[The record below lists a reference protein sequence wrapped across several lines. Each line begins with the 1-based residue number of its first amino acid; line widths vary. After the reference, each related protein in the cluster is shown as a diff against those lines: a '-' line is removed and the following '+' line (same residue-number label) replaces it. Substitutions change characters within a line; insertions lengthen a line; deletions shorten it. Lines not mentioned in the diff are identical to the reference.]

1 VENLNDRYPQEQ
13 RSDFSLTRFTV
24 VRNDDPE
31 PDDWELPT
39 GLPRGAVRAARR
51 ARNRRQKAA

>member
-31 PDDWELPT
+31 PDDWEC
-39 GLPRGAVRAARR
+39 RR
-51 ARNRRQKAA
+51 ACPRKRYAPPGGRGTGGQKAA

>member
-39 GLPRGAVRAARR
+39 GLPKGAVRAS
-51 ARNRRQKAA
+51 